1 VAPVRAVESQS
12 ARTQTPILI
21 PVPEPVPVEPA
32 QLLRRQTPTPT
43 VLPAVTLATGVLMEA
58 LMMEGAETACGL
70 VVAYAAE

>member
-1 VAPVRAVESQS
+1 M
-12 ARTQTPILI
+12 LI
-21 PVPEPVPVEPA
+21 PAPEPVPVEPA